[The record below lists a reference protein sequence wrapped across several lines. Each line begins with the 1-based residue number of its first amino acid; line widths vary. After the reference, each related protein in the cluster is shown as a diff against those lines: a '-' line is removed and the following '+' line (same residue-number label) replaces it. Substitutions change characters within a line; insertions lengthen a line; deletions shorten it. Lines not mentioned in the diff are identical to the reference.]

1 MDGIFYYWFS
11 WVLWVILTFIMP
23 KNKNRTIYSVWILI
37 TIIFS
42 NLYITSDYLEI
53 SIAYLS
59 IIIGGFILLST
70 LKRKGLLLFSAFSIM
85 IGYASLLIWETNA
98 PVWIF
103 MPRLLI
109 IPIICVLLTVIL
121 TKKFISRITISL
133 IGLCSGEF
141 LYSLLLTNYSI
152 TKTIG
157 GLVFLDT
164 LFVVLFFIVI
174 ITAVQ
179 LGKERVSLFLFNKM
193 NNI

>member
-11 WVLWVILTFIMP
+11 WILWVILTFFMP

-42 NLYITSDYLEI
+42 NVYITSDYLEI

-70 LKRKGLLLFSAFSIM
+70 LKRKGILLFSAFTIM

-121 TKKFISRITISL
+121 TKRFISRITISL

-157 GLVFLDT
+157 GLMFLDT
-164 LFVVLFFIVI
+164 LFVVLFIIVI

>member
-1 MDGIFYYWFS
+1 M
-11 WVLWVILTFIMP
+11 
-23 KNKNRTIYSVWILI
+23 
-37 TIIFS
+37 
-42 NLYITSDYLEI
+42 
-53 SIAYLS
+53 
-59 IIIGGFILLST
+59 
-70 LKRKGLLLFSAFSIM
+70 KRKGILLFSAFTIM

-121 TKKFISRITISL
+121 TKRFISRITISL

-157 GLVFLDT
+157 GLMFLDT
-164 LFVVLFFIVI
+164 LFVVLFIIVI